1 MAKMQAVYFRKTDGT
16 EPVNEFIEKLSPKD
30 QASLDLQIDR
40 LNMLS
45 PKDPP
50 LPFPHSSQVKGEL
63 RELRCHYGN
72 TLYRVFYQR
81 SDRLF
86 VLLHIIRKNSQKL
99 PEADIEIA
107 QKRMSE
113 FRQRMN
119 EKPRRPPR
127 AAGRDAP

>member
-1 MAKMQAVYFRKTDGT
+1 MQAVYFRKTDGT
-16 EPVNEFIEKLSPKD
+16 EPVNEFIDQLAPKV

-50 LPFPHSSQVKGEL
+50 LPFPHSSQVRGEL
-63 RELRCHYGN
+63 RELRGHYGN

-86 VLLHIIRKNSQKL
+86 VLLHIIRKSSQKL
-99 PEADIEIA
+99 PEADIVIA
-107 QKRMSE
+107 QKRMDE

>member
-1 MAKMQAVYFRKTDGT
+1 M
-16 EPVNEFIEKLSPKD
+16 NEFIDQLAPKV

-50 LPFPHSSQVKGEL
+50 LPFPHSSQVRGEL
-63 RELRCHYGN
+63 RELHCHYGN

-86 VLLHIIRKNSQKL
+86 VLLHIIRKSSQKL
-99 PEADIEIA
+99 PEADIVIA
-107 QKRMSE
+107 QKRMDE

>member
-1 MAKMQAVYFRKTDGT
+1 MQAVYFRKTDGT
-16 EPVNEFIEKLSPKD
+16 EPVNAFIDQLAPKV

-50 LPFPHSSQVKGEL
+50 LPFPHSSQVRGEL

-72 TLYRVFYQR
+72 SLYRVFYQR

-86 VLLHIIRKNSQKL
+86 VLLHIIRKSSQKL
-99 PEADIEIA
+99 PEADIVIA
-107 QKRMSE
+107 QKRMDE

-119 EKPRRPPR
+119 EKPRQPPR